1 MDYRSLL
8 DVTIELGYQLAMS
21 GAETYR
27 VEESITRIF
36 AAYGIQVE
44 VFAITNCL
52 TVSLETDNQKPLTRM
67 RRIGHHGTDLDS
79 VERYSNLSRRICAEK
94 PEPALAAKWLDE
106 AIAAKRSYTM
116 WIYVLGNVLGAA
128 GFILA
133 YKSSLTDAL
142 YAALCGLAVG
152 FVSYFMAKMNVNMF
166 FSTIASAL
174 VLGLTAYTA
183 NAFGLLVNTE
193 GVMIS
198 SLMLL
203 VPGLLFTNAMRDI
216 IYGDTNSGINR
227 IVQVLLIGVA
237 IALGTGAAWN
247 ILNWICGAPLV
258 NQAVKHGIFMESVTT
273 FIACIGF
280 TILFNIHGKGGLLCA
295 LGGALSWAV
304 FRFLQ
309 DCSIGNM
316 LAYFAAAFFA
326 AAYSEIM
333 ARLRKYPAISYLVVS
348 IIPILPGAGVYRAT
362 ASIMTGDMAGFSQH
376 GTQTIAIAGSIA
388 VGILIVSTI
397 ARLWSNYQ
405 QKKLLTKQSV

>member
-36 AAYGIQVE
+36 AAYGITAE

-52 TVSLETDNQKPLTRM
+52 TVSLETDHQKPLTRM

-94 PEPALAAKWLDE
+94 PAPDVAAIWLKE
-106 AIAAKRSYTM
+106 AIAAKRHYSM
-116 WIYVLGNVLGAA
+116 WIYVLGNILGAA

-133 YKSSLTDAL
+133 YKGGFSDAV
-142 YAALCGLAVG
+142 YGAICGLAVG
-152 FVSYFMAKMNVNMF
+152 FVSYFMAKLNVNMF

-183 NAFGLLVNTE
+183 NAFGLLINTE

-247 ILNWICGAPLV
+247 IVSHISSAPLV
-258 NQAVKHGIFMESVTT
+258 NNSVPHSILMESLST
-273 FIACIGF
+273 FIACMGF
-280 TILFNIHGKGGLLCA
+280 TILFNIHGWGSLLCA
-295 LGGALSWAV
+295 LGGALSWAL
-304 FRFLQ
+304 FRTLEICNV
-309 DCSIGNM
+309 DTM
-316 LAYFAAAFFA
+316 LAYFSAAFFA

-333 ARLRKYPAISYLVVS
+333 ARIRKYPAISYLVVS
-348 IIPILPGAGVYRAT
+348 IIPMLPGAGVYRAT
-362 ASIMTGDMAGFSQH
+362 ASIMTGDMAKFSQY

-397 ARLWSNYQ
+397 ARLWSHHQ
-405 QKKLLTKQSV
+405 QRKSS